1 MVFSMGTFV
10 HAENFSAGSSGSSK
24 ILVSEDTTGIFAD
37 VPIDHW
43 AFDEIQFFYNAGI
56 VAGINDNTFEPDR
69 NVSREEFA
77 KLLAVIFSRT
87 QTISTEQTFSDVT
100 PEMWSYNYI
109 EGVKEFLTGYYP
121 TGTQPFFNPQGKAV
135 REDIAYSLVK
145 IIGLD
150 KEGLKDKAVF
160 DKFRDSDDI
169 SPSIKDFVGIAM
181 ENGLIKGY
189 EDNTFRPNQGI
200 TRAEAVVLL
209 FRALKAPVETT
220 PTASP
225 EQTADP
231 TPIPSEPSPVPTT
244 TPKPTPVPSP
254 KSDYQYSLSSDN
266 IERISGYSDNN
277 VKGSISLEWSPSAN
291 KAKFVA
297 KLKVSNNPLDVM
309 DCNITLV
316 ELTSCTDD
324 TITGYFKMMLF
335 DKVMEEK
342 IKGSIHINGKKLT
355 LTTKEHDYN
364 LVVTH
369 CEIIENNQ
377 LNKELPSEKPK
388 KEETGDEEIWYDAK
402 SVYSSKPGFFKG
414 EGVDGEISGF
424 ASIDFSVYEKAV
436 RFRAEVNAETI
447 TDGVKKFKIT
457 LTDTKSFSDSE
468 IIGTFKII
476 CNDKIVE
483 KNISGRITNVDGG
496 LNEKMLFQTDDS
508 KWSLEM
514 IIVERVL

>member
-1 MVFSMGTFV
+1 MKKITSILLIIIMVLAMGSY
-10 HAENFSAGSSGSSK
+10 ANA
-24 ILVSEDTTGIFAD
+24 EDTTRIFAD

-43 AFDEIQFFYNAGI
+43 AFDEIQFFYKAGI

-231 TPIPSEPSPVPTT
+231 TPTPISSEPSPVPTT
-244 TPKPTPVPSP
+244 TPEPTPVPSP
-254 KSDYQYSLSSDN
+254 KSDYQYNLSSSEF
-266 IERISGYSDNN
+266 ERLAGYKTGEISGDLL
-277 VKGSISLEWSPSAN
+277 LEWSPKEN
-291 KAKFVA
+291 KAAFKA
-297 KLKVSNNPLDVM
+297 DLKIREGLSSNKCKISM
-309 DCNITLV
+309 V
-316 ELTSCTDD
+316 ELTSCTSNK
-324 TITGYFKMMLF
+324 INGYFKVVVEGITR
-335 DKVMEEK
+335 DDK
-342 IKGSIHINGKKLT
+342 IKGTITVSGKKLT
-355 LTTKEHDYN
+355 LTTEPYN
-364 LVVTH
+364 YNFIATD
-369 CEIIENNQ
+369 CKIIESDSFD
-377 LNKELPSEKPK
+377 KDIKPETPDE
-388 KEETGDEEIWYDAK
+388 EETDNEEIWYDSK

-414 EGVDGEISGF
+414 KV
-424 ASIDFSVYEKAV
+424 
-436 RFRAEVNAETI
+436 
-447 TDGVKKFKIT
+447 
-457 LTDTKSFSDSE
+457 
-468 IIGTFKII
+468 
-476 CNDKIVE
+476 
-483 KNISGRITNVDGG
+483 
-496 LNEKMLFQTDDS
+496 
-508 KWSLEM
+508 
-514 IIVERVL
+514 